1 MGAIVTAKAY
11 MLGWIAYLL
20 GSAGVL
26 FVLWYISRP
35 LVRWLKLPLRA
46 IAAALLLT
54 PWSVSPDISQLAP
67 AWVVSLFDG
76 FAQNDISL
84 WRAGGPL
91 LAMVIVALLVACAEM
106 WRQRR
111 KERGRV
117 VSDGVA
123 GRAGEDF
130 SLPAGNPLGGQHRRE
145 RY

>member
-1 MGAIVTAKAY
+1 MTAKAY

-26 FVLWYISRP
+26 FVLWYITRP

-91 LAMVIVALLVACAEM
+91 LAMVIVALLVACAEV

-111 KERGRV
+111 KEQRPVISGD
-117 VSDGVA
+117 SA
-123 GRAGEDF
+123 GSKDEDRT
-130 SLPAGNPLGGQHRRE
+130 LPSGNGFGGQHRRE

>member
-1 MGAIVTAKAY
+1 MTAKAY
-11 MLGWIAYLL
+11 MLGWIVYLL

-26 FVLWYISRP
+26 FVLWYISKP
-35 LVRWLKLPLRA
+35 LVSWLKLPLRA

-76 FAQNDISL
+76 FAQSDISL

-91 LAMVIVALLVACAEM
+91 LAMVIVALLVAYAEV
-106 WRQRR
+106 WRRRR
-111 KERGRV
+111 KERGQV
-117 VSDGVA
+117 ASDGFVRQA
-123 GRAGEDF
+123 DDDLSPHSGAQ
-130 SLPAGNPLGGQHRRE
+130 LGGRHRRE

>member
-1 MGAIVTAKAY
+1 MTAKAY

-26 FVLWYISRP
+26 FVLWYITRP

-76 FAQNDISL
+76 FAQSDISL

-91 LAMVIVALLVACAEM
+91 LAMVIVALLVAYAEV
-106 WRQRR
+106 WRRRR
-111 KERGRV
+111 KERGPV
-117 VSDGVA
+117 ASDGFA
-123 GRAGEDF
+123 RQADNDLSPPSGDR
-130 SLPAGNPLGGQHRRE
+130 LGGQHRRE